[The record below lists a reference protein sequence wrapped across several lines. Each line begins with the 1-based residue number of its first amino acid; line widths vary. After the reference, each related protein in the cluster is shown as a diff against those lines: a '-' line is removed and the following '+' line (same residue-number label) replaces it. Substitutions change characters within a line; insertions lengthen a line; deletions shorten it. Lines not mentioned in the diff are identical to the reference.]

1 MSGFAA
7 RSTNFRD
14 SVLKRTVRPLDSSLS
29 PCESARPNFS
39 RNGITL
45 AAQALPFRD
54 GSIPINTKI

>member
-14 SVLKRTVRPLDSSLS
+14 SVLKEPFGPLIRLYLRAKVQNRTS
-29 PCESARPNFS
+29 S

-45 AAQALPFRD
+45 AAQGLPFRD